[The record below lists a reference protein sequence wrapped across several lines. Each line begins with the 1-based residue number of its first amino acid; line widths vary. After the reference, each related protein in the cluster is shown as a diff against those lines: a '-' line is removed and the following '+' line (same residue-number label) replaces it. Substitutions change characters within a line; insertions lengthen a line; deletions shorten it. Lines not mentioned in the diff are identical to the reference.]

1 MELRRGGICRI
12 FGGTL
17 ITHVERG
24 MATGPWWNS
33 NAFQH
38 LNRHRVRPLVCW
50 LLLKA
55 PIQPG
60 NFNDSNE
67 LTRETTVK
75 FVNRTYTWL
84 SARVLILRVDTHFF
98 LRDLSLQVWKNIYV
112 TKEKREKKK
121 RNNFPNAF
129 DRFNKK
135 KRIVT
140 LKFNIYSMITLQSRT
155 LSIILCVFKSQ
166 EEDIRKKRDTPP
178 YLFLDPD
185 CKDCRNTLERNKM
198 VGQRQPWLPRRWWR
212 RRAVRTK
219 TGGMGQA
226 GPGFCQATS
235 KNTFLLLGHALLG
248 AISFEHKG
256 SVVS

>member
-98 LRDLSLQVWKNIYV
+98 SPGFITTSMKKHLRDEREKGKEKKEQFSQRVWSFQQEETNCNLKIQHLFYDYV
-112 TKEKREKKK
+112 TISHPIY
-121 RNNFPNAF
+121 NSM
-129 DRFNKK
+129 RF
-135 KRIVT
+135 
-140 LKFNIYSMITLQSRT
+140 
-155 LSIILCVFKSQ
+155 
-166 EEDIRKKRDTPP
+166 
-178 YLFLDPD
+178 
-185 CKDCRNTLERNKM
+185 
-198 VGQRQPWLPRRWWR
+198 
-212 RRAVRTK
+212 
-219 TGGMGQA
+219 
-226 GPGFCQATS
+226 
-235 KNTFLLLGHALLG
+235 
-248 AISFEHKG
+248 
-256 SVVS
+256 

>member
-1 MELRRGGICRI
+1 MKRVKIYIFFSITYAQIFFPLLSKIDRFFDRRYIYISLSLFLSLWIVKKKKNIEKTLVVINGDPSYFNVARVWSLLICDSSFFFFFWQKQRKSPVARFNSKMELRRGGICRI

-84 SARVLILRVDTHFF
+84 SARALILPVDTHFSPPGF
-98 LRDLSLQVWKNIYV
+98 ISTSMKKHLR
-112 TKEKREKKK
+112 EEKKENK
-121 RNNFPNAF
+121 GAATRLTRRNE
-129 DRFNKK
+129 
-135 KRIVT
+135 
-140 LKFNIYSMITLQSRT
+140 L
-155 LSIILCVFKSQ
+155 
-166 EEDIRKKRDTPP
+166 
-178 YLFLDPD
+178 
-185 CKDCRNTLERNKM
+185 
-198 VGQRQPWLPRRWWR
+198 
-212 RRAVRTK
+212 
-219 TGGMGQA
+219 
-226 GPGFCQATS
+226 
-235 KNTFLLLGHALLG
+235 
-248 AISFEHKG
+248 
-256 SVVS
+256 

>member
-1 MELRRGGICRI
+1 MIRTSWRGKRLWNLSIVRIRDYPPAYWFFAWTHIFFSGIYHYKYEKTFTWRKRKGKRKKGTI
-12 FGGTL
+12 FPT
-17 ITHVERG
+17 
-24 MATGPWWNS
+24 
-33 NAFQH
+33 
-38 LNRHRVRPLVCW
+38 
-50 LLLKA
+50 
-55 PIQPG
+55 
-60 NFNDSNE
+60 
-67 LTRETTVK
+67 
-75 FVNRTYTWL
+75 
-84 SARVLILRVDTHFF
+84 
-98 LRDLSLQVWKNIYV
+98 
-112 TKEKREKKK
+112 
-121 RNNFPNAF
+121 
-129 DRFNKK
+129 RFNKK

-166 EEDIRKKRDTPP
+166 EEDTRKKRDTPP